1 MEHRNPTPGLSRNLE
16 ETLFGALTLAKQR
29 RHEYATL
36 EHLLL
41 SLTDDPDAATQLLA
55 DKVDHDKLRRDLSDF
70 LDQDTAG
77 LATDR
82 PGDAKPTPGFERVVR
97 RAAIKVQNSGGD
109 EVTGANVLIAL
120 YTERESNAVYFLRL
134 SGLRQ
139 APTLPPSSR

>member
-1 MEHRNPTPGLSRNLE
+1 MLSHNLE
-16 ETLFGALTLAKQR
+16 QTLFRALTLAKKR

-41 SLTDDPDAATQLLA
+41 SLTDDPDAATLLLA
-55 DKVDHDKLRRDLSDF
+55 NGVDHDKLRGDLSDF

-82 PGDAKPTPGFERVVR
+82 PGDAKATPGSQRVVH
-97 RAAIKVQNSGGD
+97 RAAMKVQKSGGD

-120 YTERESNAVYFLRL
+120 YSERESNAVYFLRL
-134 SGLRQ
+134 SGLRHK
-139 APTLPPSSR
+139 PTLPPSSR